1 MYSPKLLLA
10 LLPAALVVAQ
20 NNHGDVVPGN
30 YIVTLKQQV
39 DEGTLE
45 QHLEWVDDL
54 HVESLYRR
62 GEDGVDKVWNST
74 FKAYCGEFDRET
86 IKKIN
91 SSDDVLTV
99 EPVRVIDLFQSIT
112 TQRPSTWGLGSI
124 SHRTPNW
131 QEYVFDASAGL
142 GMYAYVVDTGINV
155 NHTDFQGR
163 AVLGYNAMTGAPFV
177 DVDGHGTHCAGTI
190 AGKQYGV
197 AKRATV
203 VAVKV
208 FHGSS
213 TTTAIV
219 LDGYNWA
226 VTNITNTPGRSQQ
239 SVISMSLG
247 GAKSSAFNLAV
258 DSAYRSGVLTV
269 VAAGNDNTDAKD
281 SSPASAPN
289 AITVGAIDIQN
300 RRASF
305 SNFGPLVDVF
315 APGVDITSTWIGSN
329 TTTRTIS
336 GTSMACPHVAGLS
349 LYLRA
354 KEGLATPKRVT
365 DRIKELASQGVVR
378 NAGKGSPN
386 LLAFNGVSGSKKT
399 QF

>member
-1 MYSPKLLLA
+1 MYSFKLLLA
-10 LLPAALVVAQ
+10 LLPAAVVVAQ
-20 NNHGDVVPGN
+20 SKGGDIIPGN
-30 YIVTLKQQV
+30 YIVTMRQQI
-39 DEGTLE
+39 DDGKLE

-54 HVESLYRR
+54 HLGSLVRR
-62 GEDGVDKVWNST
+62 GEDGVDKIWNHT
-74 FKAYCGEFDRET
+74 FKGYCGEFDRET

-91 SSDDVLTV
+91 ASDDVLNV
-99 EPVRVIDLFQSIT
+99 EPVRVVELFQSIT

-131 QEYVFDASAGL
+131 KEYPFDASAGL
-142 GMYAYVVDTGINV
+142 GMYAYLIDTGVNT

-163 AVLGYNAMTGAPFV
+163 AVLGYNAITGAPFV

-208 FHGSS
+208 FNGGS

-247 GAKSSAFNLAV
+247 GAQSDAFNLAV

-269 VAAGNDNTDAKD
+269 VAAGNDNKDAGNY
-281 SSPASAPN
+281 SPASAPN
-289 AITVGAIDIQN
+289 AITVGAIDIN
-300 RRASF
+300 NNRASF
-305 SNFGPLVDVF
+305 SNFGSLVDVF
-315 APGVDITSTWIGSN
+315 APGVDIVSTWIGRSN
-329 TTTRTIS
+329 SATQSLS

-354 KEGLATPKRVT
+354 KEGLTTPRGVT
-365 DRIKELASQGVVR
+365 ERIKELATKNVVR
-378 NAGKGSPN
+378 NPGSGSPN
-386 LLAFNGVSGSKKT
+386 LLAFNGVSGSRRGY
-399 QF
+399 